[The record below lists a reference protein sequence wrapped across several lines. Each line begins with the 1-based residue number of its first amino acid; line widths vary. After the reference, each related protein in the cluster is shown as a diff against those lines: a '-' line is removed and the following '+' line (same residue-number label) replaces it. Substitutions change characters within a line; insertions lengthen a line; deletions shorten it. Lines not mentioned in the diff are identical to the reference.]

1 MTLGSVKNLRTM
13 IVLLA
18 SAASLMACGQ
28 NSANSDGTALGIIGG
43 QNVNPTDALARVTVA
58 LYDVDQHALCT
69 ATIISAKF
77 LVTAA
82 HCVNPKSPASLRVV
96 YGTDLNNKATI
107 VAVGKVTGA
116 MQSPAWGASQNQPKN
131 TGDIAL
137 VRLASAPPAGYGPA
151 QILNQP
157 NVLQAGQKVLL
168 AGYGIST
175 GHPDPKSTN
184 DNGAGVLRSV
194 VTTMLNPA
202 YSQTEVMLD
211 ESQGRGACHGD
222 SGGPAY
228 ASVGGKAMLFGVTS
242 RGTDQFCSKGVIY
255 TNILAYSAWLS
266 KAAQALEAASTAAPG
281 FFPRMLADLHL

>member
-1 MTLGSVKNLRTM
+1 MLRTMFRTM
-13 IVLLA
+13 IVLIA
-18 SAASLMACGQ
+18 SAASLMACGV
-28 NSANSDGTALGIIGG
+28 NSGSNGNGTALGIIGG
-43 QNVNPTDALARVTVA
+43 QNVGANDAIAHVTVA
-58 LYDVDQHALCT
+58 LYDVDLHALCT
-69 ATIISAKF
+69 ASIVSAKF

-116 MQSPAWGASQNQPKN
+116 MQSDGWATNQNQDKN
-131 TGDIAL
+131 TGDIAI
-137 VRLASAPPAGYGPA
+137 VRLASALPAGFAPA

-157 NVLQAGQKVLL
+157 GALQAGQDILL

-175 GHPDPKSTN
+175 GHPNPSSPN
-184 DNGAGVLRSV
+184 DSGAGTLRQV
-194 VTTMLNPA
+194 VTKMIDPA

-211 ESQGRGACHGD
+211 ESHGKGACHGD

-228 ASVGGKAMLFGVTS
+228 VNVGGKAMLFGVTS

-255 TNILAYSAWLS
+255 TNILAYSAWLT
-266 KAAQALEAASTAAPG
+266 KAAQALEAQSKTAPG
-281 FFPRMLADLHL
+281 FLPRMFAQLSL